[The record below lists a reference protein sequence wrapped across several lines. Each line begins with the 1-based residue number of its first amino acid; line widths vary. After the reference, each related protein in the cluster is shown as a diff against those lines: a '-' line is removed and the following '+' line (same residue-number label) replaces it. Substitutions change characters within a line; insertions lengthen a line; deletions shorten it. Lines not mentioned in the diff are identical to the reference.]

1 MTTFGTTEK
10 CTKGSNKFLCEK
22 CDYASSRLSQY
33 NRHLT
38 TSKHMNH
45 DELSENNAPKCSTK
59 LYTCICSK
67 IYNDRAGLWR
77 HKKKCT
83 GEKEKDQG
91 IKLSITE
98 TDNSSSSSNNLI
110 IEVLKQNQ
118 EFKELL
124 LEQCKQPFSSSSQ
137 TPETNAALI
146 MELLKQNNE
155 FKELLIEQN
164 KTILDLASK
173 AGNTTNNNN
182 NTTNNNN
189 FNLHIFLNEKCK
201 NAMNITDFVDT
212 IKVQLTDL
220 EAFGTHGYCEGI
232 TRVFMRYLNEL
243 DICKRP
249 IHCSDLKR
257 EIMYVKDKDAWE
269 KDDDR
274 KLIKKA
280 IDKIERK
287 NHLTIPAWQVA
298 NPEFNQY
305 DSKVNDVYNKMLI
318 EAMGGETK
326 EENDKNYSKITRSIA
341 KGTIITK
348 NPL

>member
-1 MTTFGTTEK
+1 MASPFSKVVAPSFE
-10 CTKGSNKFLCEK
+10 CFI
-22 CDYASSRLSQY
+22 CDYTTRRKNDY
-33 NRHLT
+33 NKHVL
-38 TSKHMNH
+38 TSKHLIAIQKCDKAICLSHKVATSYLCNCGKEYKH
-45 DELSENNAPKCSTK
+45 DSS
-59 LYTCICSK
+59 Y
-67 IYNDRAGLWR
+67 YR
-77 HKKKCT
+77 HKKSCKQ
-83 GEKEKDQG
+83 E
-91 IKLSITE
+91 
-98 TDNSSSSSNNLI
+98 SSNVENI
-110 IEVLKQNQ
+110 VISEQNEVI
-118 EFKELL
+118 
-124 LEQCKQPFSSSSQ
+124 QPNTTTIDHS
-137 TPETNAALI
+137 ALI

-155 FKELLIEQN
+155 FKELIIEQN
-164 KTILDLASK
+164 KQMIEMASK

-182 NTTNNNN
+182 NTTNNNQQ

-269 KDDDR
+269 KDDER

-298 NPEFNQY
+298 NPEFNDY
-305 DSKVNDVYNKMLI
+305 NSKVNDVYNKMLI

-326 EENDKNYSKITRSIA
+326 EENDKNYSKITRCIA

-348 NPL
+348 NHM